1 MHNKEPTILIV
12 SSEISYKNGWGRVS
26 LEISKSFHKHGTK
39 IINICGDS
47 SKYEKKI
54 AIRNLQSLKYWKI
67 KKIIFTFIDLIKI
80 IFNLKGSFSHILSTD
95 EQSLILSYWISKIYS
110 VPLSCYLHGTYALKM
125 LNELNVHSH
134 KKALTRATN
143 IFFPSSFTANEFRK
157 LVTLYDSKIKI
168 IPLGVSDDFLNF
180 PFSKKTRKN
189 QLVTIGAVKERK
201 GLLEILQAISLI
213 DKNHRPILNVVG
225 KLNHADKYVSN
236 IFKIIEENRLKDT
249 VIFHEQISDD
259 AMIELMD
266 ISSIFILPS
275 KNTSKMNFEGFGLVF
290 LEASSR
296 FLPVIG
302 SRECGNTDAIIHNK
316 TGYLIEQGD
325 IKDLKNKIYKLLKNP
340 NLRQQMGENGRT
352 FSERMTWSN
361 TVKLILKN
369 IK

>member
-1 MHNKEPTILIV
+1 MHIEPIILVV
-12 SSEISYKNGWGRVS
+12 SSEISFKNGWGRVS

-54 AIRNLQSLKYWKI
+54 AIKNLQSLKYWKT
-67 KKIIFTFIDLIKI
+67 KKMIFTIIDLIRI
-80 IFNLKGSFSHILSTD
+80 IFNLKQPFNHILATD
-95 EQSLILSYWISKIYS
+95 EQSLILTYWISKIYG
-110 VPLSCYLHGTYALKM
+110 VPYSCYLHGTYALKM
-125 LNELNVHSH
+125 LNDLNVQSH
-134 KKALTRATN
+134 KKALTRAN
-143 IFFPSSFTANEFRK
+143 QIFFPSSFTANEFK
-157 LVTLYDSKIKI
+157 KFTTLYDDKIKI

-180 PFSKKTRKN
+180 PFSNKTRRN
-189 QLVTIGAVKERK
+189 QLITIGAVKERK

-213 DKNHRPILNVVG
+213 DEKHRPLINVVG
-225 KLNHADKYVSN
+225 KLNHADKYVSD
-236 IFKIIEENRLKDT
+236 IFKTIEKKMLKDK

-266 ISSIFILPS
+266 TSSIFILPS

-302 SRECGNTDAIIHNK
+302 SKDCGNTDSIAHNE
-316 TGYLIEQGD
+316 TGYLVEQGN
-325 IKDLKNKIYKLLKNP
+325 IEELKNKIFKLLVDP
-340 NLRQQMGENGRT
+340 NLRKKMGENGRV
-352 FSERMTWSN
+352 FSERMTWN
-361 TVKLILKN
+361 HTIKLILKN